1 MADHVIHD
9 ADAHLLE
16 PPDLFTEHADPDVR
30 DRIAELTVGFRIGED
45 GTDENEIVEHFRRR
59 HGDPEFRSHDEEQ
72 IWLRKNFEATGSFI
86 AEDRPAALDMLGVAS
101 QLIFNTFTNK
111 TLQRVE
117 HGDASLSGR
126 TGGRPSSSQ
135 QASASGARQSPAPA
149 GGAPIDLDLAYGL
162 ARAHNRAVVE
172 FCSVDPR
179 LLPTGYVPLAD
190 FERSAAFAGEAL
202 EMGCKALLIASA
214 CPRRYSP
221 SHIGLDPV
229 WAQAQEAG
237 IPIVFHV
244 GGGGRLVDPMIFEN
258 GLPPVPDFHGGDG
271 NFRSVDYI
279 AIQYPVMQ
287 VLGTL
292 IIDGVLD
299 RFPMLRFGVIEQ
311 GGTWLPGLMR
321 TLDSAADA
329 FRRNEKRLQ
338 QLELRPSEYFSRQV
352 RVTPYP
358 HEDAGWIIEQSGDDI
373 CMFSSDYPHV
383 EGGRNPLGRFERS
396 LAPVSEHAKQRFYC
410 DNFVDLMGAGLP
422 ATVQIG

>member
-1 MADHVIHD
+1 MQDRLIHD
-9 ADAHLLE
+9 ADAHIME
-16 PPDLFTEHADPDVR
+16 PPDLFTEYADPDVR
-30 DRIAELTVGFRIGED
+30 ERIAELTVGFRQPDHHD
-45 GTDENEIVEHFRRR
+45 GDEIVEHFRRK
-59 HGDPEFRSHDEEQ
+59 HQNPEFRRDDAEQ

-101 QLIFNTFTNK
+101 QLVFNTFTNK
-111 TLQRVE
+111 TLQSVE
-117 HGDASLSGR
+117 HAE
-126 TGGRPSSSQ
+126 
-135 QASASGARQSPAPA
+135 
-149 GGAPIDLDLAYGL
+149 DLDLAYGL
-162 ARAHNRAVVE
+162 ARAHNRAIVD
-172 FCSVDPR
+172 FCAVDAR

-202 EMGCKALLIASA
+202 EMGCQALLVASA
-214 CPRRYSP
+214 CGRRHSP
-221 SHIGLDPV
+221 SHVGLDPV
-229 WAQAQEAG
+229 WAQAQDAG

-287 VLGTL
+287 ALGTL

-299 RFPMLRFGVIEQ
+299 RFPALRFGVIEQ

-329 FRRNEKRLQ
+329 FRRNEERLR
-338 QLELRPSEYFSRQV
+338 QLQLRPSEYITRQV

-358 HEDAGWIIEQSGDDI
+358 HEDAGWIIEQSGEEI

-396 LAPVSEHAKQRFYC
+396 LARLPERAKQRFYC
-410 DNFVDLMGAGLP
+410 DNFVDLMGAALP
-422 ATVQIG
+422 SRQLA

>member
-1 MADHVIHD
+1 MPDRVIHD
-9 ADAHLLE
+9 ADAHIME
-16 PPDLFTEHADPDVR
+16 PPDLFTEFADPDVR
-30 DRIAELTVGFRIGED
+30 DRIAELTVGFRLPDDHD
-45 GTDENEIVEHFRRR
+45 GYEIVEHFRRQ
-59 HGDPEFRSHDEEQ
+59 HEDPEFRRDDAER

-117 HGDASLSGR
+117 HGDD
-126 TGGRPSSSQ
+126 T
-135 QASASGARQSPAPA
+135 
-149 GGAPIDLDLAYGL
+149 DLAYGL
-162 ARAHNRAVVE
+162 ARAHNRAIVD

-179 LLPTGYVPLAD
+179 LLAVGYVPLAD
-190 FERSAAFAGEAL
+190 FERSAAMAAEAL

-214 CPRRYSP
+214 SPRRHSP

-244 GGGGRLVDPMIFEN
+244 GGGGQLVDPMLFEN

-292 IIDGVLD
+292 IIDRVLD
-299 RFPMLRFGVIEQ
+299 RFPTLRFGVIEQ

-321 TLDSAADA
+321 TLDSAAEA
-329 FRRNEKRLQ
+329 FRKNEERLQ
-338 QLELRPSEYFSRQV
+338 QLELLPSEYIRRQV

-358 HEDAGWIIEQSGDDI
+358 HEDAGWIIEQSGEEI

-396 LAPVSEHAKQRFYC
+396 LSGLPERAKQRFYC

-422 ATVQIG
+422 TEVQTASVRI

>member
-1 MADHVIHD
+1 MADRVIHD
-9 ADAHLLE
+9 ADAHIME
-16 PPDLFTEHADPDVR
+16 PPDLFTEYADPDVR
-30 DRIAELTVGFRIGED
+30 DRIAELTVGFRQPDHHDGE
-45 GTDENEIVEHFRRR
+45 EIVEHFRRK
-59 HGDPEFRSHDEEQ
+59 HQDPDFRRDDADQ

-101 QLIFNTFTNK
+101 QLVFNTFTNK

-117 HGDASLSGR
+117 HGDD
-126 TGGRPSSSQ
+126 Q
-135 QASASGARQSPAPA
+135 
-149 GGAPIDLDLAYGL
+149 DLAYGL
-162 ARAHNRAVVE
+162 ARAHNRAIVD
-172 FCSVDPR
+172 FCAVDAR

-202 EMGCKALLIASA
+202 EMGCKALLVASA
-214 CPRRYSP
+214 SPRRHSP
-221 SHIGLDPV
+221 SHVGLDRV
-229 WAQAQEAG
+229 WAQAQDAG

-287 VLGTL
+287 ALGTL

-299 RFPMLRFGVIEQ
+299 RFPALRFGVIEQ

-329 FRRNEKRLQ
+329 FRKNEERLQ
-338 QLELRPSEYFSRQV
+338 QLDLRPSEYISRQV

-358 HEDAGWIIEQSGDDI
+358 HEDAGWIIEQSGEEI

-396 LAPVSEHAKQRFYC
+396 LARLPERAKQRFYC
-410 DNFVDLMGAGLP
+410 DNFVDLMGAALP
-422 ATVQIG
+422 SRQPA